1 MCFGL
6 RNNGSQMHQ
15 EKAQSLTLMGGEQ
28 MMRAVSPF
36 IIVTCVTAAFFVV
49 TQRTALSHVQ
59 ISRTLNFI
67 ISSALLLPSRKFF
80 CTSEH
85 MPKSWGP
92 EMHNHQGKKSALA

>member
-1 MCFGL
+1 
-6 RNNGSQMHQ
+6 MHQ
-15 EKAQSLTLMGGEQ
+15 EKAPSLTLMGGEQ
-28 MMRAVSPF
+28 MMRAVSSF

-49 TQRTALSHVQ
+49 AQRTLSHVQ

-67 ISSALLLPSRKFF
+67 IFSALLLPSRKFF